1 MDRTRYRVGV
11 VGASSMAGKDLSEEL
26 AESQLATA
34 EIILLDEED
43 AAGLVTSAGEEA
55 SFIQRLDSS
64 SFEGLDFVFFAG
76 SAELTERQWQNARRG
91 DASIVDLTYA
101 LEDTPGV
108 LLRAPWIGEADLSRA
123 PAPDLETPAVV
134 SAHPAA
140 IMLALTASRL
150 RSKLPLLSVAATVLQ
165 PASEHGRA
173 AMDELHQQ
181 TVSLLAFH
189 DLPQDQYDAQVA
201 FNLLARYGEEA
212 RSRLEDAEARIL
224 RHYAT
229 ISGGSLPELALQLV
243 HAPVFHGYTASVL
256 VEFGEEIELGSVE
269 RLLADGH
276 IELVSREGDLPS
288 NLSAAG
294 QKSLLMSVRSSGKD
308 AERSRRFWIW
318 MAADN
323 LKVAALNGIACAAEL
338 RRLRPRGK
346 VQ

>member
-1 MDRTRYRVGV
+1 MDSTRYRVGV
-11 VGASSMAGKDLSEEL
+11 VGASSMVGKELSEEL

-43 AAGLVTSAGEEA
+43 AAGQVTSAGEEA

-64 SFEGLDFVFFAG
+64 SFDGLDFAFFAG
-76 SAELTERQWQNARRG
+76 SAELTERQWQNARRAG
-91 DASIVDLTYA
+91 ASIVDLTYA
-101 LEDTPGV
+101 LEGAPEV
-108 LLRAPWIGEADLSRA
+108 LLRAPWIGEADLSQT
-123 PAPDLETPAVV
+123 PAPSLQTPAVV

-150 RSKLPLLSVAATVLQ
+150 RSKLPLMSVAATVLQ
-165 PASEHGRA
+165 PASEHGRE

-201 FNLLARYGEEA
+201 FNMLARYGEDA
-212 RSRLEDAEARIL
+212 RVKLEDAAARIK

-229 ISGGSLPELALQLV
+229 ISGGSLPELAVQLV
-243 HAPVFHGYTASVL
+243 HAPVFHGYAASVL
-256 VEFGEEIELGSVE
+256 VEFQEEVELGKVE
-269 RLLADGH
+269 QLLADGH
-276 IELVSREGDLPS
+276 VELVSGQGDLPS

-294 QKSLLMSVRSSGKD
+294 QKSLLMSARSASGT
-308 AERSRRFWIW
+308 AQRSRRFWIW